1 MSAGSLYEEKETTMR
16 ALLSVDDK
24 TGIEPLARG
33 LHELSVL
40 IISTGRT
47 GDALSAAGIP
57 HQSVADVTGFP
68 EILGGR
74 VKSLHPAIHGGILA
88 ERNDAGQMAELAK
101 HQITP
106 IDIVVC
112 NLYPFVKSVAGSG
125 VTLETA
131 LAHIDIGGVTLLR
144 AAAKNFLHVTVVSRP
159 EDYPV
164 VLSELQVS
172 GTISLET
179 RKRLAVTAFQ
189 HTAFYD
195 AAVASYLWRDAPAE
209 SGEDIMPAELTIGLR
224 RLSALRYGENPHQRA
239 ALYSWGGLGQG
250 LRSLAGDGVQG
261 AEASPHES
269 QDHQVVNELVEQ
281 VPTVAGARMLQ
292 GKELSFNNLLDLDAA
307 LNCVGSFSVPATV
320 IIKHTNPCGLACAD
334 SLLEAYRHAHSGDP
348 ISAYGGVLGFNREV
362 DRDTAAELS
371 PMFYEAIIAPSYS
384 EEALEILA
392 GKKNLRLLATGAPI
406 DPTTVTAE
414 TDDPYRL
421 DIRRIS
427 GGVLVQTPD
436 SLTAQD
442 IQCSPVTER
451 TPTLD
456 EVTDLL
462 FAWKAVLHVKSN
474 AIVLAKKLTVV
485 GVGAGQMNRVY
496 SVQIAVDRAGSRARG
511 SVLASDAYFPF
522 ADGVEAA
529 AKAGVTAIIQPGGSI
544 RDEESIRMANRYG
557 IAMVVTGKRHFRH

>member
-1 MSAGSLYEEKETTMR
+1 MR

-24 TGIEPLARG
+24 TGIETFARG
-33 LHELSVL
+33 LHELGVV
-40 IISTGRT
+40 IVSTGRT

-57 HQSVADVTGFP
+57 HQLVADVTGFP

-88 ERNDAGQMAELAK
+88 ERDDEDQMAELAK
-101 HQITP
+101 HQIAP

-112 NLYPFVKSVAGSG
+112 NLYPFVKTVADSS

-144 AAAKNFLHVTVVSRP
+144 AAAKNFSHVTVVSRP
-159 EDYPV
+159 EDYSA
-164 VLSELQVS
+164 VLRELQEY
-172 GTISLET
+172 GATSLET
-179 RKRLAVTAFQ
+179 RKRLAFVAFE

-195 AAVASYLWRDAPAE
+195 AAIATYLWRDTPADE
-209 SGEDIMPAELTIGLR
+209 VEDSMPAELTIGLR
-224 RLSALRYGENPHQRA
+224 RLSTLRYGENPHQLA
-239 ALYSWGGLGQG
+239 ALYSWGGQAHG
-250 LRSLAGDGVQG
+250 LRSLAVDRVES
-261 AEASPHES
+261 AETGSQES
-269 QDHQVVNELVEQ
+269 EDDQTVDEPVEQ
-281 VPTVAGARMLQ
+281 VPTVAGARILQ

-307 LNCVGSFSVPATV
+307 LNCVASFTVPATV

-348 ISAYGGVLGFNREV
+348 VSAYGGVLGFNREV
-362 DRDTAAELS
+362 DRATAAELS

-384 EEALEILA
+384 EAALEILA
-392 GKKNLRLLATGAPI
+392 GKKNLRLLATGTPVG
-406 DPTTVTAE
+406 PTTVTAE

-427 GGVLVQTPD
+427 GGLLVQTPD

-544 RDEESIRMANRYG
+544 RDEESTRMANRYG

>member
-1 MSAGSLYEEKETTMR
+1 M
-16 ALLSVDDK
+16 
-24 TGIEPLARG
+24 
-33 LHELSVL
+33 
-40 IISTGRT
+40 
-47 GDALSAAGIP
+47 
-57 HQSVADVTGFP
+57 
-68 EILGGR
+68 
-74 VKSLHPAIHGGILA
+74 
-88 ERNDAGQMAELAK
+88 
-101 HQITP
+101 
-106 IDIVVC
+106 ID
-112 NLYPFVKSVAGSG
+112 
-125 VTLETA
+125 
-131 LAHIDIGGVTLLR
+131 
-144 AAAKNFLHVTVVSRP
+144 
-159 EDYPV
+159 
-164 VLSELQVS
+164 
-172 GTISLET
+172 
-179 RKRLAVTAFQ
+179 
-189 HTAFYD
+189 
-195 AAVASYLWRDAPAE
+195 E
-209 SGEDIMPAELTIGLR
+209 S
-224 RLSALRYGENPHQRA
+224 
-239 ALYSWGGLGQG
+239 
-250 LRSLAGDGVQG
+250 
-261 AEASPHES
+261 
-269 QDHQVVNELVEQ
+269 VEQ

-292 GKELSFNNLLDLDAA
+292 GKELSFNNLMDLDAA
-307 LNCVGSFSVPATV
+307 LNCVASFTVPATV

-334 SLLEAYRHAHSGDP
+334 SLLQAYRHAHSGDP

-362 DRDTAAELS
+362 DGDTAADLS
-371 PMFYEAIIAPSYS
+371 PMFYEAIIAPGYS
-384 EEALEILA
+384 EAALEILA
-392 GKKNLRLLATGAPI
+392 TKKNLRLLATGTPM

-414 TDDPYRL
+414 TGDPYRL